1 MVFRSKMDS
10 VFILIIAFTVIIA
23 GGIFLLPLLLDETSK
38 SDMITSLALF
48 GLTAG
53 LLLWISFTIR
63 YIFEDEYLLI
73 KSGPIKKRIPYES
86 VTRITP
92 TSEILSGFRILSSK
106 DSYEIFYSSASLGS
120 IKISPQDAERFIDE
134 LKNRCPNVTIAS

>member
-23 GGIFLLPLLLDETSK
+23 GGIFLLPLLSDETSK
-38 SDMITSLALF
+38 SDMIASLALF

-53 LLLWISFTIR
+53 FLLWISFTIR

-120 IKISPQDAERFIDE
+120 IKISPKDAEQFIDE

>member
-23 GGIFLLPLLLDETSK
+23 GGIFLLPLLPVETSK
-38 SDMITSLALF
+38 SDMIASLALF

-53 LLLWISFTIR
+53 FLLWISFTIR

-73 KSGPIKKRIPYES
+73 KSGPIKKRTPYES

-106 DSYEIFYSSASLGS
+106 DSYEIFYSSALGS
-120 IKISPQDAERFIDE
+120 IKISPKDAEQFIDE